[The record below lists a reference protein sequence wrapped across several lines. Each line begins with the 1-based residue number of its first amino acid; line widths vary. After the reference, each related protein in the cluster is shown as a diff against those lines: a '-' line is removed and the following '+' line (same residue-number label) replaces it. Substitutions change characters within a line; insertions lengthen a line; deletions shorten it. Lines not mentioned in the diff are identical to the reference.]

1 MLKKDNFFK
10 NYFTNLSNYNKNL
23 KKTKKVFNS
32 FIVDLKNN
40 QIPLLESYD
49 KNYEFD
55 FSKTTVKKFSSYKNI
70 VIIGMGGS
78 ILGTKTIYSFLKKK
92 DPLILPPDYE
102 NLPIPNE
109 ETVTGEIST
118 FEKDLGTLIE
128 DNSSTSSSV
137 EDSILK
143 KIRSK

>member
-1 MLKKDNFFK
+1 MFKKITYIIILTFFVTSCADTASSIK
-10 NYFTNLSNYNKNL
+10 RGLTGA
-23 KKTKKVFNS
+23 KKTS
-32 FIVDLKNN
+32 GD
-40 QIPLLESYD
+40 
-49 KNYEFD
+49 EFL
-55 FSKTTVKKFSSYKNI
+55 I
-70 VIIGMGGS
+70 M
-78 ILGTKTIYSFLKKK
+78 KK

-109 ETVTGEIST
+109 ETVTEEIST
-118 FEKDLGTLIE
+118 FEKNLEILIE